1 MEFLGENIRETI
13 IDIVIDNSVL
23 HDTKTQVTRA
33 KIDKWGNITLKS
45 FCTAKETI
53 IKINKKLI
61 T

>member
-23 HDTKTQVTRA
+23 HDTKTQETRA

>member
-13 IDIVIDNSVL
+13 NDIVIDKSVL
-23 HDTKTQVTRA
+23 HDTKIQVTRA
-33 KIDKWGNITLKS
+33 KVDKWDNIILKS

-53 IKINKKLI
+53 IKINKKLF